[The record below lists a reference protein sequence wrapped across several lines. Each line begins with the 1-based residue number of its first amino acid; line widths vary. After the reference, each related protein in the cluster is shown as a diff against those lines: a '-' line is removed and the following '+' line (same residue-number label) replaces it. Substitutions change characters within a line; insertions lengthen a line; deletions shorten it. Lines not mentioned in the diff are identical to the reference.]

1 MLMHDFEQVIE
12 RRGTECKKYDTYPAD
27 VLPLWI
33 ADTDFKCPQPIVDA
47 LVARAQHGIFGYPI
61 NAITFNRAVARWQM
75 ERFGWEVKDNWV
87 EYTNAVMPAIIYAI
101 KTFSQPGDQVLIQC
115 PVYPPFHRAILD
127 NGRFIVNNQ
136 LLLVGDQYQIDFED
150 LEAKLKQPRTRVM
163 VLCHPHNPVGK
174 AFTRE
179 ELLRI
184 GELCAKHHV
193 LVVVDEIHQD
203 ILYQGHRHYPFA
215 SLSDTNRD
223 NSITCVNPSKTFN
236 IAGFRTGAAII
247 PNPAV
252 RELFSECVINHKAY
266 GRTTFGTLSLEVAY
280 NECGYYAD
288 QLMQYLQG
296 NLDFMLEFFEKHIPR
311 IRVIRPQA
319 TYLIWLDCRA
329 LGLVP
334 KELSTLLLETAKVAL
349 NDGDSFGPGG
359 AGFMRIN
366 IACRRATLAEALQ
379 RIRKAVD
386 SVPGAE
392 RSTQPI
398 GFVRP

>member
-1 MLMHDFEQVIE
+1 MLVHDFDKVIE
-12 RRGTECKKYDTYPAD
+12 RRGTECKKDDAYPAD

-33 ADTDFKCPQPIVDA
+33 ADTDFQCPQPVVDA
-47 LVARAQHGIFGYPI
+47 LVARAQHGIYGYPI
-61 NAITFNRAVARWQM
+61 NAMNFNKAVAHWQK
-75 ERFGWEVKDNWV
+75 ERFGWDVPADWV
-87 EYTNAVMPAIIYAI
+87 VYTNAVMPTIIYAI

-115 PVYPPFHRAILD
+115 PVYPPFHAVIHD

-136 LLLVGDQYQIDFED
+136 LVLENGQYHIDFED
-150 LEAKLKQPRTRVM
+150 LEAKLKQPRTRIM

-184 GELCAKHHV
+184 GELCARHHV

-203 ILYQGHRHYPFA
+203 IVYQGQRHHPFA
-215 SLSDTNRD
+215 SLSETNRD
-223 NSITCVNPSKTFN
+223 NCIVCVNPSKTFN

-247 PNPAV
+247 PNPAI
-252 RELFSECVINHKAY
+252 RELFNECVVNHKAY

-288 QLMQYLQG
+288 QLMVYLED
-296 NLDFMLEFFEKHIPR
+296 NLKFMTDFFEKFIPR
-311 IRVIRPQA
+311 IKVIKPQA

-329 LGLVP
+329 LGLAP
-334 KELSTLLLETAKVAL
+334 KELGTFLLETAKVAL
-349 NDGDSFGPGG
+349 NNGDSFGPGG

-366 IACRRATLAEALQ
+366 IACRRATLEEALR
-379 RIRKAVD
+379 RIQKAVD
-386 SVPGAE
+386 ALGTA
-392 RSTQPI
+392 RDTQPMPGI
-398 GFVRP
+398 QR